1 MLQDPQASS
10 TTKVTCAMPAK
21 PPIGSDYYVMTMY
34 VDGVKVPNTER
45 FGLRYDEW
53 FTPKYKEPNSPR

>member
-1 MLQDPQASS
+1 
-10 TTKVTCAMPAK
+10 MPAK